1 VPYFAADHLFIY
13 FVIITNDS
21 SGSYVS
27 LASCP
32 LLVYTIFEFRLTLER
47 ERERERESLCFS

>member
-13 FVIITNDS
+13 FVIITKDS

-47 ERERERESLCFS
+47 ERERESLCFS